1 MNTEFY
7 TPTEI
12 AEKLRVNVMTIYRY
26 IKDGKITAHKLGKE
40 LRIDVGEYERFL
52 KSIKTKN

>member
-40 LRIDVGEYERFL
+40 LRIDVREYERFL
-52 KSIKTKN
+52 KSIKTNK

>member
-12 AEKLRVNVMTIYRY
+12 ADKLRVNVMTIYRY

-40 LRIDVGEYERFL
+40 LRIDVREYERFL
-52 KSIKTKN
+52 KSIETKK

>member
-40 LRIDVGEYERFL
+40 LRIDVREYERFL
-52 KSIKTKN
+52 KSIETKK